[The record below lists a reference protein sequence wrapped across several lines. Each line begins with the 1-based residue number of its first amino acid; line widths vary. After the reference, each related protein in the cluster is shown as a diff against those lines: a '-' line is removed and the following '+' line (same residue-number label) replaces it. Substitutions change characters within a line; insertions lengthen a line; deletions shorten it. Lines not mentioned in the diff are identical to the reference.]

1 MDPKEDVENIHTAI
15 TTSVDLQDIQ
25 LKYPPK
31 FIIVSVPEARPED
44 FIGRT
49 LVPDRVVIPVPFFN
63 VPEKINIMLP
73 GRPKEDVILY
83 RPHAVELRFAITVHK
98 VQGQT
103 CDKIIIQLNKRN
115 FMPYV
120 TFNMLY
126 VALSRVRNSGSIRLI
141 PPQPSNPSLD
151 YLGKLRP
158 SEDLLTWLEAFED
171 DDGNGATWSALKAT
185 DIHARKQL
193 SPISK
198 DKTTGNQLY
207 KFFPEII
214 IILFIIV
221 LFSM

>member
-31 FIIVSVPEARPED
+31 FIIVSVPEARPEE

-49 LVPDRVVIPVPFFN
+49 LVPNRVVIPVPLFN
-63 VPEKINIMLP
+63 VPEKISLMLP
-73 GRPKEDVILY
+73 GRPKEDVVLY

-126 VALSRVRNSGSIRLI
+126 VSLSRVRNSESIRLM
-141 PPQPSNPSLD
+141 PPRPSNPSLD
-151 YLGKLRP
+151 YLSKLHP

-171 DDGNGATWSALKAT
+171 DDGSGATWSASKAIE
-185 DIHARKQL
+185 IHARKQI
-193 SPISK
+193 SPTSK
-198 DKTTGNQLY
+198 DKTTGTSH
-207 KFFPEII
+207 
-214 IILFIIV
+214 LFIGEIK
-221 LFSM
+221 L